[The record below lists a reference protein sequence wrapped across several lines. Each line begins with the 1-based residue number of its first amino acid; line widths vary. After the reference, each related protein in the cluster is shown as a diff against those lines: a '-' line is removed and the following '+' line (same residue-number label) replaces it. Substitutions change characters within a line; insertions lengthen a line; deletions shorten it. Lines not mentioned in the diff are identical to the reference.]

1 MSRSEASLPETA
13 QGPQTWGQ
21 ERGRAQD
28 EGGGEP
34 GPRPA
39 HQRVQ
44 RRSDEH
50 KTELPGNYFHLK
62 QRNLTF
68 SLCSGESLQANEPVS
83 CRLLKYQD

>member
-50 KTELPGNYFHLK
+50 KTELPGKLFPSKAEELDVFLMQWGVTAGK
-62 QRNLTF
+62 
-68 SLCSGESLQANEPVS
+68 
-83 CRLLKYQD
+83 